1 MTYEDLAEFI
11 RRILNRLTEEKKI
24 SLAELVRLRFTLV
37 KLLAEK
43 INNCRAA
50 VCEKGWQENLFGA
63 ENVACVK
70 SDITKIFEPEIY
82 PAKNFYNGRVR
93 FQKHFYPTVGD
104 MNAEEIFCAQLIDAN
119 EKVLTWIRNVEREP
133 LYSFW
138 LPKHDGKFYPDFVV
152 KLTDE
157 TYAAIEYKGE
167 QLKTNDD
174 SKEKKLVGELWEKN
188 NGGKFLMAVKR
199 DDIGRDLATQIKD
212 FFR

>member
-1 MTYEDLAEFI
+1 
-11 RRILNRLTEEKKI
+11 LNRLAEEKKI
-24 SLAELVRLRFTLV
+24 SLAELVRLRYSLL
-37 KLLAEK
+37 KLLTEK
-43 INNCRAA
+43 IGDCRAA
-50 VCEKGWQENLFGA
+50 AYKKGWQENLFGA
-63 ENVACVK
+63 ESSACVK
-70 SDITKIFEPEIY
+70 ADITKIFEPEIY
-82 PAKNFYNGRVR
+82 PAKSFYHGRVQ

-104 MNAEEIFCAQLIDAN
+104 MNDEEIFCAQLIDAN

-174 SKEKKLVGELWEKN
+174 SKEKNLVGELWQRS
-188 NGGKFLMAVKR
+188 NGGKFLMATKR
-199 DDIGRDLATQIKD
+199 DSGGRDLATQIKD